1 MEKQRNTEDFPLVR
15 MIKGILKGSNASD
28 EDKRIIIQKIN
39 EEISQ
44 KPFKVAVIGQGGVG
58 KTSMMQTVFG
68 IKHGR
73 IKSVAEGTLQEKTY
87 DFAAGFTLKV
97 TDFPGLNNDYR
108 KDEQVY
114 IPLYKKTLPENDLIM
129 YVMDVNK
136 AIGDDIQIL
145 RDIVIPTCKAAG
157 KERNIVI
164 VLNKVDTVA
173 QNYPDYHTDRSLRW
187 DIVNNLPTERLY
199 NLIMMRVDD
208 IKKKF
213 EEEGI
218 LADIDSKQ
226 IPEISAIHAYNQKGV
241 IDAILNSERGWIFL
255 GSIAASVMAK
265 PSELR
270 MKK

>member
-87 DFAAGFTLKV
+87 DFFKGFSLKI
-97 TDFPGLNNDYR
+97 TDFPGLNNDYK
-108 KDEQVY
+108 KDRDVY
-114 IPLYKKTLPENDLIM
+114 IPLYEKMLPENDLIM
-129 YVMDVNK
+129 YVMDINK

-145 RDIVIPTCKAAG
+145 KDIVIPICKDAG
-157 KERNIVI
+157 NTNNIIV
-164 VLNKVDTVA
+164 VLNKVDMIG
-173 QNYPDYHTDRSLRW
+173 QSHPEYHTDK
-187 DIVNNLPTERLY
+187 NLHWNIEKNEPTFRLVL
-199 NLIMMRVDD
+199 LIDDRVQF
-208 IKKKF
+208 IKKRF
-213 EEEGI
+213 EDEGI
-218 LADIDSKQ
+218 LKDIDFKQ
-226 IPEISAIHAYNQKGV
+226 VPAISAIYAYNQSGV
-241 IDAILNSERGWIFL
+241 VDAILNSERGWVFL
-255 GSIAASVMAK
+255 GSIAQTVMADRTK
-265 PSELR
+265 LIT
-270 MKK
+270 K